1 MKRILWVS
9 LAAAIIVLA
18 VFVFPRASAQGTV
31 RPSQAPASPAAATAV
46 PQRHWYSVNIVTVRP
61 ESLNEFVEFQKT
73 QTIPMLQRGG
83 IKGRDVWQSGVP
95 FGDGGT
101 FTMVMPIDK
110 FADYDLEPRA
120 LRVLGAEKGRAYQD
134 KNRRMLA
141 SSRLLAIQ
149 DRDELSVIPSPS
161 FKPKAGILTL
171 TTVVPGHA
179 EAYEAYLKNE
189 LLPVLKR
196 GNVHGYL
203 VSHTTFGGDANEYAS
218 MQLIDSYAE
227 IDKGPTTRQV
237 LGQPAAQAL
246 LAKGTPHIAAQRRE
260 LQRYVPD
267 LSFRVDATTQNR

>member
-9 LAAAIIVLA
+9 LAAAIIVSA
-18 VFVFPRASAQGTV
+18 VLFLPRALAQGTA
-31 RPSQAPASPAAATAV
+31 RSSQAPATSPAATAV

-83 IKGRDVWQSGVP
+83 VKSRDVWQGGAP

-101 FTMVMPIDK
+101 FTFVMPIDK
-110 FADYDLEPRA
+110 FADYDLDPRA
-120 LRVLGAEKGRAYQD
+120 LRVLGPEAGRAYQD
-134 KNRRMLA
+134 KNRRMLT

-149 DRDELSVIPSPS
+149 DRAELSVIPNPS

-171 TTVVPGHA
+171 TTVVAGHA
-179 EAYEAYLKNE
+179 DAYEAYLKND

-196 GNVHGYL
+196 GNVSGYL

-218 MQLIDSYAE
+218 MQLIASYAD
-227 IDKGPTTRQV
+227 IDKGPITRQV
-237 LGQPAAQAL
+237 IGQPAAQAL
-246 LAKGTPHIAAQRRE
+246 NAKGAPHIAAQRRE
-260 LQRYVPD
+260 LQRYVQD
-267 LSFRVDATTQNR
+267 LSFHVAATSQNR